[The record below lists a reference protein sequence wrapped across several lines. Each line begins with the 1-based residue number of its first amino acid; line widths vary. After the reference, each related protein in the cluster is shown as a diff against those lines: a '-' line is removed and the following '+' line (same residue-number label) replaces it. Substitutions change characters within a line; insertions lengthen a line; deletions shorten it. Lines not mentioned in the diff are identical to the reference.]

1 MTAALAAAELAPEDA
16 GRLNLYALLARLLY
30 AGPDEA
36 LLQALAGASDLDSG
50 DGPLAQTWR
59 ALRAAAASADA
70 ATETVAF
77 DTTFVGV
84 GKAPV
89 TTYLSHYMVTVGQE
103 RILVALRDT
112 LRELGLARGSR
123 SVEPEDNIA
132 AVLEVMRHLV
142 AQGSDASSLQ
152 RQESFFREYLQPGYH
167 GFCNATRELPATP
180 FHVAVVDLLE
190 VFLDAEA
197 AQFEMH

>member
-1 MTAALAAAELAPEDA
+1 MNAALAPDELAPEDA
-16 GRLNLYALLARLLY
+16 GRLNLYALLARLLH

-36 LLQALAGASDLDSG
+36 LLRALAGASDLDAG
-50 DGPLAQTWR
+50 DGPLALAWR
-59 ALRAAAASADA
+59 ALRAEAARADASA
-70 ATETVAF
+70 ETVAF

-89 TTYLSHYMVTVGQE
+89 TLYLSHYMVDRGHE
-103 RILVALRDT
+103 RILVALRDS

-142 AQGSDASSLQ
+142 AQGSDSASLQ
-152 RQESFFREYLQPGYH
+152 TQEAFFREYLQPGYR
-167 GFCNATRELPATP
+167 GFCDATRELPATP